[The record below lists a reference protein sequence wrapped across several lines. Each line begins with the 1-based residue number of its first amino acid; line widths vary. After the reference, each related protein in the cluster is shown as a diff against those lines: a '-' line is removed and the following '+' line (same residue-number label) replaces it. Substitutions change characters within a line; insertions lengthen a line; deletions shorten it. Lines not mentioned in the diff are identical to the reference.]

1 MANGKS
7 ILGKYRQASG
17 VSKNLQKQMTNLSI
31 GEIKKEEIGTKF
43 STGREIATNLYGAA
57 VDIKGYLDERETAKQ
72 FKADLDIAVEAAP
85 GVEKTESRFG
95 VPKYQRK
102 IIDKE
107 SKSGWKYEKVEP
119 YKLYS
124 EFQLGYQEDGR
135 GYYDKSNVY
144 MPPASVTPNNN
155 KKDADPNPHRYPKT
169 GINEKGGIKTT
180 GELTV
185 TGSGEDVTEPPK
197 KIEDL
202 LVDKMKESEEG
213 FTMDDIWDEF
223 NINEKEEEI

>member
-1 MANGKS
+1 
-7 ILGKYRQASG
+7 
-17 VSKNLQKQMTNLSI
+17 MTNLSI

-57 VDIKGYLDERETAKQ
+57 VNIKGYLDERETAKQ

-107 SKSGWKYEKVEP
+107 SKSGWKYEDVEP

-155 KKDADPNPHRYPKT
+155 DADPNPHRHPKK

-180 GELTV
+180 ENFTV
-185 TGSGEDVTEPPK
+185 TGSGEGVTEPAK
-197 KIEDL
+197 NIEDA
-202 LVDKMKESEEG
+202 LVDKMKEAD
-213 FTMDDIWDEF
+213 MDWLDNPDLLWD
-223 NINEKEEEI
+223 KDLEEI